1 MAPEREPGAKL
12 DGFWAQESTKIRSWR
27 PSWAVL
33 RPSWAVLGRLGGLL
47 SRLEEAWKR
56 GGKKRVQERWA
67 RVGSRRP
74 LGGIL
79 GRLKK
84 KVRRNARFDDG
95 LGGCAE
101 GSLLPGEGRL
111 VRLKACRVRLDT
123 PCANLAKARGRRK
136 VHGNGRYKD
145 ATTAG
150 LPARLTARLTI
161 RLMARLT
168 ARLTVP
174 A

>member
-1 MAPEREPGAKL
+1 ME
-12 DGFWAQESTKIRSWR
+12 
-27 PSWAVL
+27 
-33 RPSWAVLGRLGGLL
+33 
-47 SRLEEAWKR
+47 
-56 GGKKRVQERWA
+56 KKRVQERSA

-123 PCANLAKARGRRK
+123 PCANLAEARGRRIANACGD
-136 VHGNGRYKD
+136 HRRP
-145 ATTAG
+145 
-150 LPARLTARLTI
+150 LI
-161 RLMARLT
+161 
-168 ARLTVP
+168 
-174 A
+174 